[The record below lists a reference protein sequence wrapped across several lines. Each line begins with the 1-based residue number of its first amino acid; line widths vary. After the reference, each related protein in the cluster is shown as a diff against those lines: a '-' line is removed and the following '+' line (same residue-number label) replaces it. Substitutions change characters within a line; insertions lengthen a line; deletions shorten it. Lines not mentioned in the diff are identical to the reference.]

1 MTTKEMLI
9 KANGTNDMY
18 ICGNLYY
25 SEIKGFISDS
35 GELWEGKAFKTLNEF
50 LILGGW
56 RKVIKT
62 TLKEL
67 EKELDCKIILEQE

>member
-35 GELWEGKAFKTLNEF
+35 GEL
-50 LILGGW
+50 
-56 RKVIKT
+56 
-62 TLKEL
+62 
-67 EKELDCKIILEQE
+67 